1 MSTETISNKTSLRT
15 SINDILLDVSWA
27 QISKKY
33 FGKSR
38 SWLNQKINGVN
49 SNGGKSEI
57 TEKEREQLKIA
68 LHDLAARINNC
79 ADAI

>member
-1 MSTETISNKTSLRT
+1 METMAQQNTLRK
-15 SINDILLDVSWA
+15 SVNDILLDVSWA

-38 SWLNQKINGVN
+38 SWLNHKINGVN

-57 TEKEREQLKIA
+57 TEQEREQLKTA

-79 ADAI
+79 AEAI